1 MDYRSFFKCDLCGMV
16 TKSNSNRYAH
26 RKTHKGQTC
35 IFSQRKIQNEGFISS
50 GDCRWPKFPSGGKIM
65 ASLESDSEFL
75 SRKRQSLC
83 QRQQE
88 YSQFQSYNHHQSAIV
103 QNFELKYV
111 INCKCKCVP
120 YKTFQLCKI

>member
-1 MDYRSFFKCDLCGMV
+1 MDYRLLSKCDLCAIV
-16 TKSNSNRYAH
+16 TKSNSNRNVQG
-26 RKTHKGQTC
+26 KTHEGQTC
-35 IFSQRKIQNEGFISS
+35 TFSQSKEGFISS

-75 SRKRQSLC
+75 SRERQSLC

-111 INCKCKCVP
+111 INCECKCVP